1 MALSFRRLGN
11 RSWIAAQ
18 RTVDYPAVNRGG
30 GCDAASIGAMT
41 TLARSS
47 RATPAVGQLLREWRE
62 RRRISQLDLSIQADI
77 SARHLSFVETGRSQP
92 TSGMILRLSE
102 QLDVPLRERNALL
115 LAGGYA
121 PAYPEHSLDEP
132 ELARLR
138 VALRQILTGHE
149 PYPALVVNRWWEM
162 LDGNA
167 AVAVLTAGC
176 DSALL
181 TPPVNALRVSL
192 HPAGMASRIANL
204 PEWRA
209 HILERLHR
217 QVQATRDP
225 RLAELHDEVSAYPG
239 GVAGRPRAT
248 DVAVPL
254 RLRHGETEL
263 AFFSMTAVVGA
274 PLDVTVAE
282 VAIESF
288 YPADAKTAEAL
299 HATGG

>member
-1 MALSFRRLGN
+1 
-11 RSWIAAQ
+11 
-18 RTVDYPAVNRGG
+18 
-30 GCDAASIGAMT
+30 MT

-47 RATPAVGQLLREWRE
+47 RAAPAVGQLLREWRE
-62 RRRISQLDLSIQADI
+62 RRRISQLDLSIQAEI

-92 TSGMILRLSE
+92 TPGMILRLSE

-132 ELARLR
+132 EMTRLR
-138 VALRQILTGHE
+138 AALRQILSGHE
-149 PYPALVVNRWWEM
+149 PYPALVVNRWWEI
-162 LDGNA
+162 LDGNS
-167 AVAVLTAGC
+167 AVALLTDGC
-176 DSALL
+176 DPALL

-192 HPAGMASRIANL
+192 HPDGMAARIANL

-217 QVQATRDP
+217 QAQTTRDP
-225 RLAELHDEVSAYPG
+225 RLTDLLTELSGYAGGEAE
-239 GVAGRPRAT
+239 RPALT

-254 RLRHGETEL
+254 RLQHNGREL

-288 YPADAKTAEAL
+288 YPADADTADAL
-299 HATGG
+299 HALGK

>member
-1 MALSFRRLGN
+1 
-11 RSWIAAQ
+11 
-18 RTVDYPAVNRGG
+18 V
-30 GCDAASIGAMT
+30 T
-41 TLARSS
+41 TLAQRAP
-47 RATPAVGQLLREWRE
+47 ATPPVGQLLREWRE

-77 SARHLSFVETGRSQP
+77 SARHLSFVETGRSRP
-92 TSGMILRLSE
+92 TPGMILRLSE

-132 ELARLR
+132 ELTRLR
-138 VALRQILTGHE
+138 AALRQILTGHE

-167 AVAVLTAGC
+167 AIAVLTEGC
-176 DSALL
+176 DPALL
-181 TPPVNALRVSL
+181 TSPVNALRVSL
-192 HPAGMASRIANL
+192 HPDGMAPRIANL
-204 PEWRA
+204 AEWRA

-217 QVQATRDP
+217 QVHTTRDP
-225 RLAELHDEVSAYPG
+225 RLAELHAELAAYPG
-239 GVAGRPRAT
+239 GVTERPELT

-254 RLRHGETEL
+254 RLRRGDQEL
-263 AFFSMTAVVGA
+263 AFFSMTAIVGA

-288 YPADAKTAEAL
+288 YPADAETAAAL
-299 HATGG
+299 HGIGG

>member
-1 MALSFRRLGN
+1 
-11 RSWIAAQ
+11 
-18 RTVDYPAVNRGG
+18 
-30 GCDAASIGAMT
+30 MT

-47 RATPAVGQLLREWRE
+47 RATPLVGQLLREWRE
-62 RRRISQLDLSIQADI
+62 RRRISQLDLSIQAEI
-77 SARHLSFVETGRSQP
+77 SARHLSFVETGRSRP

-132 ELARLR
+132 ELTRLR

-167 AVAVLTAGC
+167 AVAVLTEGC
-176 DSALL
+176 DPALL
-181 TPPVNALRVSL
+181 TPPINALRVSL
-192 HPAGMASRIANL
+192 HPDGMASRIGNL
-204 PEWRA
+204 AEWRA

-217 QVQATRDP
+217 QVHTTRDP
-225 RLAELHDEVSAYPG
+225 RLAELHAELAAYPG
-239 GVAGRPRAT
+239 GVTERPELT

-254 RLRHGETEL
+254 RLHHGDQEL

-274 PLDVTVAE
+274 PLDITVAE

-288 YPADAKTAEAL
+288 YPADAETAEAL
-299 HATGG
+299 YAIEG

>member
-1 MALSFRRLGN
+1 
-11 RSWIAAQ
+11 
-18 RTVDYPAVNRGG
+18 
-30 GCDAASIGAMT
+30 MT

-167 AVAVLTAGC
+167 AVAVLIDGC
-176 DSALL
+176 DAALL
-181 TPPVNALRVSL
+181 TPPVNALRISL
-192 HPAGMASRIANL
+192 HPDGMASRIVNL

-217 QVQATRDP
+217 QVRAP
-225 RLAELHDEVSAYPG
+225 RPPRRAARRAALPPPPPPPPPPPEL
-239 GVAGRPRAT
+239 T

-254 RLRHGETEL
+254 RLRHDGKEL

-288 YPADAKTAEAL
+288 YPADAATAEAL
-299 HATGG
+299 QAMGG

>member
-1 MALSFRRLGN
+1 
-11 RSWIAAQ
+11 
-18 RTVDYPAVNRGG
+18 
-30 GCDAASIGAMT
+30 MT
-41 TLARSS
+41 TLAR
-47 RATPAVGQLLREWRE
+47 PAPAARPVGQLLREWRE

-77 SARHLSFVETGRSQP
+77 SARHLSFVETGRSRP
-92 TSGMILRLSE
+92 TPGMILRLSE

-132 ELARLR
+132 ELTRLR
-138 VALRQILTGHE
+138 AALRQILTGHE

-167 AVAVLTAGC
+167 AVAVLTEGC
-176 DSALL
+176 DPALL

-192 HPAGMASRIANL
+192 HPDGMASRIANL
-204 PEWRA
+204 PEWRGHVA
-209 HILERLHR
+209 QKVDRPSQE
-217 QVQATRDP
+217 TRDP
-225 RLAELHDEVSAYPG
+225 PLAELLVELSSSPG
-239 GVAGRPRAT
+239 GEAERPALT

-254 RLRHGETEL
+254 RLRHGGKEL

-288 YPADAKTAEAL
+288 YPADADTVEVL
-299 HATGG
+299 QATRG

>member
-1 MALSFRRLGN
+1 
-11 RSWIAAQ
+11 
-18 RTVDYPAVNRGG
+18 
-30 GCDAASIGAMT
+30 MT

-115 LAGGYA
+115 MAGGYA

-167 AVAVLTAGC
+167 AVAVLTDGC
-176 DSALL
+176 DPALL

-192 HPAGMASRIANL
+192 HPDGMASRIVNL
-204 PEWRA
+204 AEWRA

-225 RLAELHDEVSAYPG
+225 RLAELLAELSSYPG
-239 GVAGRPRAT
+239 GEAERPGLT

-254 RLRHGETEL
+254 RLRHDGKEL

-288 YPADAKTAEAL
+288 YPADTTTAEAL
-299 HATGG
+299 QAMRG

>member
-1 MALSFRRLGN
+1 
-11 RSWIAAQ
+11 
-18 RTVDYPAVNRGG
+18 V
-30 GCDAASIGAMT
+30 T
-41 TLARSS
+41 TLAQRAP
-47 RATPAVGQLLREWRE
+47 ATPPVGQLLREWRE
-62 RRRISQLDLSIQADI
+62 RRRISQLDLSIQAKI
-77 SARHLSFVETGRSQP
+77 SARHLSFVETGRSRP
-92 TSGMILRLSE
+92 TPGMIVRLSE

-121 PAYPEHSLDEP
+121 PAYPEHALDEP
-132 ELARLR
+132 ELIRLR
-138 VALRQILTGHE
+138 AALRQILAGHE

-167 AVAVLTAGC
+167 AIAVLTAGC
-176 DSALL
+176 DPALL
-181 TPPVNALRVSL
+181 TPPVNVLRLSL
-192 HPAGMASRIANL
+192 HPDGMAPHIVNL

-217 QVQATRDP
+217 QLHNTRDP
-225 RLAELHDEVSAYPG
+225 RLAGLYAELSAYPG
-239 GVAGRPRAT
+239 GLAERPALT

-254 RLRHGETEL
+254 RMRHSEREL

-288 YPADAKTAEAL
+288 YPADTETAEAL
-299 HATGG
+299 QAIRG